1 MEKMKNYNK
10 EIGEKVN
17 KELLK
22 ELRSLEEE
30 LSNKMEKYAEFERY
44 NRERGNVNGAL
55 KWEGEKQGV
64 LMAICVIITKINE
77 LEEK

>member
-22 ELRSLEEE
+22 ELRNLEKE
-30 LSNKMEKYAEFERY
+30 LSNKMEKYAEFERN
-44 NRERGNVNGAL
+44 NRERGNFNGAL

-64 LMAICVIITKINE
+64 LMAICVIINKIDE